1 MSKNLPANT
10 AATAGSAE
18 ILVECITTIR
28 GCRIRP
34 SAVLWSA
41 EDPQHDSHSALC
53 KLTSSLSLVL
63 PVSLSSAS
71 SSSSLF
77 SCLRQLVHLCGHPSV
92 CPLVYLH
99 ACVPACLSTSLA
111 IHLYNSQMHCVYSS
125 PSEWC
130 IFWGNIKKTNLRL
143 SSCGT
148 DCFSASPF
156 LTMILMNGS
165 MKNVPW
171 NSILM

>member
-1 MSKNLPANT
+1 MCKTLPAS
-10 AATAGSAE
+10 TAGSAE
-18 ILVECITTIR
+18 ILVECKTTIR

-34 SAVLWSA
+34 SAALWGA
-41 EDPQHDSHSALC
+41 EDPQHGSHSVLC
-53 KLTSSLSLVL
+53 KLTSSLRQTAVTCPPCESVRRLVIFLVFVFLSLAGSP
-63 PVSLSSAS
+63 PVW
-71 SSSSLF
+71 
-77 SCLRQLVHLCGHPSV
+77 PSI
-92 CPLVYLH
+92 
-99 ACVPACLSTSLA
+99 CVPACISPSLA
-111 IHLYNSQMHCVYSS
+111 NSQTHYVYS
-125 PSEWC
+125 PHSEWC

-171 NSILM
+171 NSILMQFDAGFMKP